1 MTMAVALCCLTAI
14 GQNRPRPTSPAGAP
28 QSSNTPPAAG
38 PNAVNRPPSTGPK
51 PYKQVI
57 TEKAITQKG
66 LFNVHKVE
74 ERYFL
79 EIPDSLLGR
88 DILVV
93 NRISKAA
100 AGVRAGM
107 TGYAGDQIGDNV
119 IRFEKGPS
127 QRIFLKSI
135 SFSERATDT
144 LGMFSSV
151 LNSSLQPIV
160 ASFDI
165 KAFHPDSLK
174 KTNASVIDVQDY
186 FNGDNDIF
194 FFDSG
199 TKRSLSLGNALPDRS
214 YIQEIKAFDGNVEV
228 RTVKTYMKMPSQ
240 QPGPQQGATGP
251 LTYELNS
258 SMVILPKTP
267 MKPRYFD
274 PRVGYFATG
283 YVDFDAN
290 PQGVKR
296 ISMITRWRLEP
307 KPEDREKYL
316 RGELVEPAKPIIFY
330 IDPATPKKW
339 VPYLIQ
345 GVNDWQA
352 AFERAGFKNA
362 IMAKEAPKDKN
373 WSIDDAS
380 HNAIVYK
387 PSDIPNASGP
397 HVHDPRS
404 GEIMETHVNW
414 YHNVMSLVR
423 NWYTIQA
430 AAIDPRARKT
440 TFDDQLMGQL
450 IRFVSSHE
458 IGHTLGLRHNYGS
471 SSTVPVE
478 NLRNKVWLEKNG
490 HTPSIMDYA
499 RFNYVAQ
506 PEDNITEKGIFPRI
520 GDYDMWA
527 IEWGYKWMPQFAT
540 PKDESAYLSK
550 WIIDKTSSNKR
561 LWFGTETD
569 PSDPR
574 SQNEDLGDNAML
586 ASSYG
591 IKNLKRLLP
600 NIITWTRE
608 PNTDYS
614 EARSIYTELV
624 NQYGRYMGHVTKNVG
639 GIYSS
644 PKTIEQSGKQF
655 MNVPAQRQREAVSF
669 LNRELFSTPKWLIN
683 QNLIAEAG
691 VDPVSSI
698 RNVQGT
704 TLARLQNPTTLMKL
718 INAEG
723 TSSTPTYKTQDLF
736 KDLRTGIWSELN
748 THSTIDLYRRNLQKL
763 YVENLAALMKSPAA
777 APTGMPQAG
786 PRQIDP
792 TLYDIS
798 SIARAELVSLKSAIT
813 KAIPASSGMSKY
825 HLQDIL
831 VRINGYLKK
840 EA

>member
-1 MTMAVALCCLTAI
+1 MVALSCLSAVA
-14 GQNRPRPTSPAGAP
+14 QNRPRPTAPAGSP
-28 QSSNTPPAAG
+28 QSANPGQAAN

-51 PYKQVI
+51 PYRQVI
-57 TEKAITQKG
+57 TEKAISQKG
-66 LFNVHKVE
+66 FFNVHKVE

-144 LGMFSSV
+144 LGMYNSV
-151 LNSSLQPIV
+151 LNSSIQPIV

-165 KAFHPDSLK
+165 KAIHTDSIR
-174 KTNASVIDVQDY
+174 KTSASVIDMQDY
-186 FNGDNDIF
+186 INGDNDIF

-199 TKRSLSLGNALPDRS
+199 SKRSLSLGNALPDRS
-214 YIQEIKAFDGNVEV
+214 YVQELRAFDGNIEIK
-228 RTVKTYMKMPSQ
+228 TVKTYMKTPS
-240 QPGPQQGATGP
+240 PQQGMQQGSSSP
-251 LTYELNS
+251 VTYELNS
-258 SMVILPKTP
+258 SMVMLPKMP

-283 YVDFDAN
+283 YVDFDKN
-290 PQGVKR
+290 PQGVER
-296 ISMITRWRLEP
+296 VSMITRWKLEP
-307 KPEDREKYL
+307 KAEDREKYL
-316 RGELVEPAKPIIFY
+316 KGELVEPAKPIVFY

-345 GVNDWQA
+345 GVNDWQI
-352 AFERAGFKNA
+352 AFEKAGFKNA
-362 IMAKEAPKDKN
+362 IIAKEAPKDKN

-404 GEIMETHVNW
+404 GEIIETHVNW

-430 AAIDPRARKT
+430 SAIDPRARKN
-440 TFDDQLMGQL
+440 TFDDNLMGQL

-458 IGHTLGLRHNYGS
+458 VGHTLGLRHNYGS

-478 NLRNKVWLEKNG
+478 NLRNRAWLEKNG

-520 GDYDMWA
+520 GDYDIWA
-527 IEWGYKWMPQFAT
+527 IQWGYRWMPEFKNAQ
-540 PKDESAYLSK
+540 DEKAYMNK
-550 WIIDKTSSNKR
+550 WIIDQTGKNKR

-569 PSDPR
+569 PNDPR
-574 SQNEDLGDNAML
+574 SQNEDLGDNAVL

-591 IKNLKRLLP
+591 IKNLKRITP
-600 NIITWTRE
+600 NILSWTRE
-608 PNTDYS
+608 ANNDYS
-614 EARSIYTELV
+614 QARTLYNELV
-624 NQYGRYMGHVTKNVG
+624 NQYGRYMGHVAKSVG
-639 GIYSS
+639 GIHST
-644 PKTIEQSGKQF
+644 PKTVEQAGQQF
-655 MNVPAQRQREAVSF
+655 TNVSFPVQRDAVMF
-669 LNRELFSTPKWLIN
+669 LNRELFSTPKWLIE
-683 QNLIAEAG
+683 QPLITQAG
-691 VDPVSSI
+691 VDPVNSI

-704 TLARLQNPTTLMKL
+704 TLSRLQSSSTLMKL

-723 TSSTPTYKTQDLF
+723 TSKTATYNTSNLF
-736 KDLRTGIWSELN
+736 TDLRKGIWSELN
-748 THSTIDLYRRNLQKL
+748 THAPIDLYRRNLQKL
-763 YVENLAALMKSPAA
+763 YVENLSNLLKAPAVTAAQP
-777 APTGMPQAG
+777 GMQQNG
-786 PRQIDP
+786 QRQIDP
-792 TLYDIS
+792 TMYDIS
-798 SIARAELVSLKSAIT
+798 SVARAEMTSLKSAIT
-813 KAIPASSGMSKY
+813 KAIPMATGLSKY
-825 HLQDIL
+825 HLQDLL
-831 VRINGYLKK
+831 VRLNSSLKK
-840 EA
+840 ES